1 MRAVASGV
9 GDCCRQWA
17 WLLKYIIYVMLLI
30 SNELVPT
37 HTNSEF
43 VRVRFE
49 FAAINSAP
57 PATAARQGGRVA
69 ASRVD
74 SCEFRT
80 ADKRRYHN
88 QI

>member
-1 MRAVASGV
+1 
-9 GDCCRQWA
+9 
-17 WLLKYIIYVMLLI
+17 MLLI

-57 PATAARQGGRVA
+57 SATAARQGRMVA
-69 ASRVD
+69 ASLVD
-74 SCEFRT
+74 SCEFGT
-80 ADKRRYHN
+80 ADERG
-88 QI
+88 